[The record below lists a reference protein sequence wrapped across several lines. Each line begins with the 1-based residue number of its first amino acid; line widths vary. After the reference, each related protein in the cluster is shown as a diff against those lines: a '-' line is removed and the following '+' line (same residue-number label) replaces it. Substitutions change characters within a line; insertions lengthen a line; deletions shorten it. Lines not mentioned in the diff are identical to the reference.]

1 MRRDPGNCA
10 DASTGA
16 KGLRAAALI
25 VGVATLVTLAM
36 PGYSQVAGESKPVG
50 PLHIFTPEEFLKLP
64 DGLQAVFVGGLIEG
78 MSFVTYGYSLPDHEA
93 WTACVR
99 RKSIGDTAADV
110 VAYLQ
115 QNPGFNESIA
125 SAFAHVIGKR
135 CKH

>member
-1 MRRDPGNCA
+1 MLSKVTGNFQ
-10 DASTGA
+10 GA
-16 KGLRAAALI
+16 VIIAAFALA
-25 VGVATLVTLAM
+25 VPAYPLA
-36 PGYSQVAGESKPVG
+36 AEEAKPVG
-50 PLHIFTPEEFLKLP
+50 PMHIFTTEEFLKLP

-78 MSFVTYGYSLPDHEA
+78 MSFITYGYSLPDHEA

-115 QNPGFNESIA
+115 QNPGFTESIA
-125 SAFAHVIGKR
+125 SAFAHTIGKR